1 MYRIFDIDGTLTTT
15 GDTPRQDLIDL
26 VKADVQ
32 DHGAEIIIV
41 SGRNI
46 SRLDATK
53 DWLEANAVPYV
64 ELHLSDF
71 PEGAPAIDFKEYK
84 AKQLLE
90 AHPDEITRAVDNDA
104 DTRAMYEGLGIKALR
119 PEDYIA
125 EQAGDDVP
133 EGDAEDLPEDAPAE
147 AASNGRSTHGEHE
160 IRTARLGAFEVRA
173 TEDGQRIVS
182 GYAALF
188 NSPSEGLPFTEVIAP
203 GAFKRTLSRAK
214 RGEAVVKFLH
224 GHDEARMLA
233 TTASGRLT
241 LQEDAQG
248 LRVEAKLDPA
258 NPEAAAVI
266 SNLTHEAKAMGWSFG
281 FTIPNGSGDKWNGN
295 ERTLRE
301 IRLHEVSILSGSTPA
316 YPATIGMAAVR
327 KIAAPR
333 LGVEAEALVDT
344 LEAVRAGKD
353 LTAEQTEMVDT
364 IKSKLGAKPTAI
376 HNSIADAQLR
386 LARMMSEDI

>member
-1 MYRIFDIDGTLTTT
+1 
-15 GDTPRQDLIDL
+15 
-26 VKADVQ
+26 
-32 DHGAEIIIV
+32 
-41 SGRNI
+41 
-46 SRLDATK
+46 
-53 DWLEANAVPYV
+53 
-64 ELHLSDF
+64 
-71 PEGAPAIDFKEYK
+71 
-84 AKQLLE
+84 
-90 AHPDEITRAVDNDA
+90 
-104 DTRAMYEGLGIKALR
+104 
-119 PEDYIA
+119 
-125 EQAGDDVP
+125 
-133 EGDAEDLPEDAPAE
+133 
-147 AASNGRSTHGEHE
+147 
-160 IRTARLGAFEVRA
+160 
-173 TEDGQRIVS
+173 VS

-188 NSPSEGLPFTEVIAP
+188 NSPSEGLPFTELIAP

-224 GHDEARMLA
+224 GHDENRMLA

-241 LQEDAQG
+241 LHEDAQG

-281 FTIPNGSGDKWNGN
+281 FTLPNGSGDKWNGN
-295 ERTLRE
+295 ERTLKE
-301 IRLHEVSILSGSTPA
+301 IRLIEVSILSGSTPA

-333 LGVEAEALVDT
+333 LGVKAEALVDT

-364 IKSKLGAKPTAI
+364 IKSKLGVKPTAI